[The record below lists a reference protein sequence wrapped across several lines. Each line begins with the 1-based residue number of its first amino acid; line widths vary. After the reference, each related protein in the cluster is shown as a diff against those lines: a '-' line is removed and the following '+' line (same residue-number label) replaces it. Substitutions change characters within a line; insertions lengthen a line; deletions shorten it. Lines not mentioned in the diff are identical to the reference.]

1 MEIIKK
7 KSDFGNFYNY
17 DFKEKDKVFKMVY
30 LGNGDLYYSI
40 YNLSDSDEDI
50 KSLEFSISKEDN
62 YDIYSLFEQLYDSIV
77 NITFTEEDCLTCD
90 VYPKLVDKDKTIC
103 WVSDDDPLEKGDR
116 VSITKNDDTITLTFS
131 RLENNL
137 HKSPC
142 SISIRFCNS
151 GSRYMPFNVPFMVL
165 FNKMQK
171 EDIEYHQITMDEY
184 LYQKEKEKK
193 KELTMH

>member
-1 MEIIKK
+1 MEIKRQ

-17 DFKEKDKVFKMVY
+17 DFKDHDKVFKMFY

-40 YNLSDSDEDI
+40 VDLSDSDEDI

-77 NITFTEEDCLTCD
+77 NITFTEEDCLTYD

-116 VSITKNDDTITLTFS
+116 VSITKNDDTINLTFS
-131 RLENNL
+131 RLDDN
-137 HKSPC
+137 HSKSTC
-142 SISIRFCNS
+142 SIPIRFSNS
-151 GSRYMPFNVPFMVL
+151 GSRYMPFNVPFMIL
-165 FNKMQK
+165 FNKLQK
-171 EDIEYHQITMDEY
+171 EEFECHQISMDEY
-184 LYQKEKEKK
+184 LYTEEKARK
-193 KELTMH
+193 KELKRN